1 MQKLLEKSTEHYKY
15 AVLQLKLTESSEVVV
30 SQDSVAHVCGLYPF
44 GFLVLFRF

>member
-15 AVLQLKLTESSEVVV
+15 AVLQLKLTESSEVV

-44 GFLVLFRF
+44 EFLVLFRF